1 MSGFQGWIDKQIQEA
16 QDRGEFDNL
25 PGAGK
30 PIEGLDDP
38 DPDWWA
44 KRLIERE
51 QLTMPLPTS
60 LALRKE
66 REEIRQTVAAERTEG
81 AVRQIIE
88 DFNARVVTAR
98 RRAVGGPPLVVHT
111 IDLDTALAEWRED
124 RAAMAERRQRA
135 LDEHR
140 RATQVATTG
149 QSPRRRWLRRLRGTR
164 DD

>member
-1 MSGFQGWIDKQIQEA
+1 VAGFESWIDRQIREA
-16 QDRGEFDNL
+16 QERGAFDDL

-30 PIEGLDDP
+30 PIEGLDDT

-66 REEIRQTVAAERTEG
+66 VESLRETLRREHSERT
-81 AVRQIIE
+81 VRE
-88 DFNARVVTAR
+88 LVADLNARILNAR
-98 RRAVGGPPLVVHT
+98 RRAVSGPPLFVRNV
-111 IDLDTALAEWRED
+111 DVDDAVRQWRAD
-124 RAAMAERRQRA
+124 RAEAEQRRRAA

-140 RATQVATTG
+140 QRSSTTTERPG
-149 QSPRRRWLRRLRGTR
+149 RRRAWFRRRPR
-164 DD
+164 